1 MKLLLGQIN
10 IHLGDIATNEK
21 QILAVL
27 CKAQAAGADV
37 LVLPEAALCGAVGAG
52 FLYADILEH
61 LNNSMR
67 KIAAHSG
74 SVTVVTGGVR
84 ETETGIK
91 NTLFVLREGD
101 IQPLT
106 DKVTED
112 YAMGY
117 LSVKNKKIALG
128 FAMHI
133 KEKILRAP
141 ALSAALCAAQADMCI
156 DISTD
161 VFTED
166 AAEQR
171 GLWIRQVTAAF
182 KKPYIHLNIA
192 GAQTQRVFDGN
203 SRIVVAEGETHFLSA
218 FAVQDYIWDTERP
231 LATVPPVYTSKDAVA
246 LWREEGYLKALHQA
260 LLLGVRDYFEKNGF
274 KRAVY
279 GLSGGID
286 SALVHRILWEA
297 LGRECLCPVLL
308 PSAFS
313 TPHSRT
319 DALQLCA
326 NTGVR
331 PLEIPINSAYETIIA
346 QLKQVLGAQA
356 FGVAHENLQSR
367 LRALYL
373 MWVANTEAALL
384 INTSNKSELSVGY
397 GTLYGDLCGALSII
411 GDLYKTQVY
420 ALAQYLNGQSSEK
433 IPLSVLQKAPSAE
446 LRPEQK
452 DSDTLPDY
460 AVLDLILYYHTQK
473 KYSEK
478 ELIAHGFEASVV
490 AKTLY
495 LKRKNAYKGYQTPP
509 VLHVC
514 TPFSEGLPIVPLRLQ

>member
-10 IHLGDIATNEK
+10 VHLGDIATNEK
-21 QILAVL
+21 QILAL
-27 CKAQAAGADV
+27 LRKAQTAGADV
-37 LVLPEAALCGAVGAG
+37 LVLPETALCGAMGAG
-52 FLYADILEH
+52 FLYADVLER
-61 LNNSMR
+61 LNSSMR
-67 KIAAHSG
+67 RIAAHSG
-74 SVTVVTGGVR
+74 SVTVVMGGVR
-84 ETETGIK
+84 KTETGIRS
-91 NTLFVLREGD
+91 TLFVMREGH

-117 LSVKNKKIALG
+117 ISVKNKKIALG

-133 KEKILRAP
+133 KEKTVRAP

-156 DISTD
+156 DISAD
-161 VFTED
+161 VFTEL
-166 AAEQR
+166 AVSQR
-171 GLWIRQVTAAF
+171 GLWVRQAAAAF
-182 KKPYIHLNIA
+182 KKPYIHLNMV
-192 GAQTQRVFDGN
+192 GAQTQRIFDGG
-203 SRIVVAEGETHFLSA
+203 SRIVLPEGGTYFLSA
-218 FAVQDYIWDTERP
+218 FEEQDFIWDTEAP
-231 LATVPPVYTSKDAVA
+231 LTTVAPVCASKDAVA
-246 LWREEGYLKALHQA
+246 LWGEEGYLKSLHQA

-297 LGRECLCPVLL
+297 LGKERLCPILL

-326 NTGVR
+326 NTGVQPR
-331 PLEIPINSAYETIIA
+331 EIPITSAYETIIA
-346 QLKQVLGAQA
+346 QLKQVLGAQP
-356 FGVAHENLQSR
+356 FGVTHENLQSR

-373 MWVANTEAALL
+373 MWVANSEEAIL

-397 GTLYGDLCGALSII
+397 GTMYGDLCGALSII

-420 ALAQYLNGQSSEK
+420 ALAAYLNGQSSVL
-433 IPLSVLQKAPSAE
+433 IPSAILQKAPSAE

-460 AVLDLILYYHTQK
+460 AVLDLILYYHTEK

-478 ELIAHGFEASVV
+478 ELVARGFEASVV
-490 AKTLY
+490 AKALY

-514 TPFSEGLPIVPLRLQ
+514 TAFSERQLMVSLK